1 MLLYVFFRFLHF
13 VAIFGVT
20 AAVIIENIAVKP
32 SISKEDAI
40 NLAKISLIDNV
51 SLLLTLI
58 VGYTLWFWV
67 GKPSEFY
74 TENPV
79 FLAKLIIFSIILVF
93 GFFPFNFFKRN
104 KKSTQESVMVPPTT
118 IFCVRLRGALLIVT
132 VMLAFLTARGI
143 GLSY

>member
-1 MLLYVFFRFLHF
+1 MLLYVFFRLLHF

-20 AAVIIENIAVKP
+20 AAVVIENIAVKP

-51 SLLLTLI
+51 SLLLTLMA
-58 VGYTLWFWV
+58 GSTLWFWV

-104 KKSTQESVMVPPTT
+104 KNSIQESLLVPPTT
-118 IFCVRLRGALLIVT
+118 IFCVRLRGALLIVA

>member
-20 AAVIIENIAVKP
+20 AAVIIENLAVKP

-51 SLLLTLI
+51 SLLLTLMA
-58 VGYTLWFWV
+58 GYTLWFWV

-104 KKSTQESVMVPPTT
+104 KNSIQESLLVPPTT
-118 IFCVRLRGALLIVT
+118 IFCVRLRGALLIVA

-143 GLSY
+143 GLSD

>member
-32 SISKEDAI
+32 SISREDAI
-40 NLAKISLIDNV
+40 NLAKISLFDNV
-51 SLLLTLI
+51 SLLLTLMA
-58 VGYTLWFWV
+58 GYTLWFWV

-79 FLAKLIIFSIILVF
+79 FLAKLIIFCTILVF

-104 KKSTQESVMVPPTT
+104 KKSTQESVMVTPTT
-118 IFCVRLRGALLIVT
+118 IFCVRLRGALLIVA
-132 VMLAFLTARGI
+132 VMLAFLTARGV

>member
-1 MLLYVFFRFLHF
+1 MLLYVYFRFLHF

-20 AAVIIENIAVKP
+20 AAVIIENLAVKP

-51 SLLLTLI
+51 SLLLTLMA
-58 VGYTLWFWV
+58 GSTLWFWV

-104 KKSTQESVMVPPTT
+104 KKSIQESLLVPPTT
-118 IFCVRLRGALLIVT
+118 IFCVRLRGALLIVA

>member
-20 AAVIIENIAVKP
+20 AAVIIENLAVKP

-51 SLLLTLI
+51 SLILTLMA
-58 VGYTLWFWV
+58 GYTLWFWV

-104 KKSTQESVMVPPTT
+104 KNSIQESLLVPPTT
-118 IFCVRLRGALLIVT
+118 IFCVRLRGALLIVA

>member
-20 AAVIIENIAVKP
+20 AAVIIENLAVKP

-51 SLLLTLI
+51 SLLLTLMA
-58 VGYTLWFWV
+58 GSTLWFWV

-104 KKSTQESVMVPPTT
+104 KKSIQESLLVPPIT
-118 IFCVRLRGALLIVT
+118 IFCVRLRGALLIVA
-132 VMLAFLTARGI
+132 VMLAFLSARGI

>member
-20 AAVIIENIAVKP
+20 AAVVIENIAVKP

-40 NLAKISLIDNV
+40 NLAKISLVDNV
-51 SLLLTLI
+51 SLLLTLMA
-58 VGYTLWFWV
+58 GYTLWFWV

-104 KKSTQESVMVPPTT
+104 KKSIQESLLVPPTT
-118 IFCVRLRGALLIVT
+118 IFCVRLRGALLIVA

>member
-20 AAVIIENIAVKP
+20 AAVIIENVAVKP

-51 SLLLTLI
+51 SLLLTLMA
-58 VGYTLWFWV
+58 GFTLWFWV

-104 KKSTQESVMVPPTT
+104 KKSIQESLLVPPIT
-118 IFCVRLRGALLIVT
+118 IFCVRLRGALLIVA

>member
-20 AAVIIENIAVKP
+20 AAVIIENLAVKP

-51 SLLLTLI
+51 SLLLTLMA
-58 VGYTLWFWV
+58 GSTLWFWV

-104 KKSTQESVMVPPTT
+104 KNSIQESLLVPPTT
-118 IFCVRLRGALLIVT
+118 IFCVRLRGALLIVA
-132 VMLAFLTARGI
+132 VMLAFLSARGI